1 MTPHPPFTPM
11 RVTYR
16 RELAAIERRLAADAP
31 DLAAKLAMFSE
42 LGGGEA
48 PAGAERVPPPAWARR
63 GWTRPRMVYLAVL
76 LVLAAIVTLCV
87 YPSGHGRPAIRPCQA
102 AASAY
107 AGARGLACNAYANTK
122 Q

>member
-1 MTPHPPFTPM
+1 MTPHAPFTRA

-16 RELAAIERRLAADAP
+16 RELTSIERRLTEDAP
-31 DLAAKLAMFSE
+31 DLSAKLAMFNQ
-42 LGGGEA
+42 LTGGEA
-48 PAGAERVPPPAWARR
+48 PIGAERVPHDVWR
-63 GWTRPRMVYLAVL
+63 RPRMVYLAVL

-87 YPSGHGRPAIRPCQA
+87 YPSGHAPAVRPCQA
-102 AASAY
+102 TTSAH